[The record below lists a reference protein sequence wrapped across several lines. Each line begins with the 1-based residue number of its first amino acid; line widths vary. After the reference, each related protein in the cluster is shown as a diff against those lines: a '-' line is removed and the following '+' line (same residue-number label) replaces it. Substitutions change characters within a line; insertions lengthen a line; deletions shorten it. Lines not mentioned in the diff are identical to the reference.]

1 MAGTKFS
8 EQIVIYVVTFGPIKI
23 QICLDPQN
31 DCQNLSFVKDNY
43 VDGEKM
49 TRNCRKKPNL

>member
-1 MAGTKFS
+1 M
-8 EQIVIYVVTFGPIKI
+8 IYVVTFGPIKN

-31 DCQNLSFVKDNY
+31 DCQNLSFVRDNY

-49 TRNCRKKPNL
+49 TRNGHKKPNL